1 MPRRRPG
8 ALRAARDLEPHR
20 IASWQRDLPP
30 IDRLSRTTSALV
42 RNAEAARPGYHVHPG
57 SVRTNLARYRAFLR
71 LPGEKLRLPTSGC
84 LSCPGCQYDD
94 IAYVRDA
101 LQDALMLLPLPAR
114 TELRRLLDTLD
125 TRFRRRTIPDRWSSR
140 TDWLGE
146 SLPWWHRR
154 VYTDVRGAE

>member
-1 MPRRRPG
+1 
-8 ALRAARDLEPHR
+8 
-20 IASWQRDLPP
+20 
-30 IDRLSRTTSALV
+30 
-42 RNAEAARPGYHVHPG
+42 
-57 SVRTNLARYRAFLR
+57 
-71 LPGEKLRLPTSGC
+71 
-84 LSCPGCQYDD
+84 
-94 IAYVRDA
+94 
-101 LQDALMLLPLPAR
+101 MLLPLPAR